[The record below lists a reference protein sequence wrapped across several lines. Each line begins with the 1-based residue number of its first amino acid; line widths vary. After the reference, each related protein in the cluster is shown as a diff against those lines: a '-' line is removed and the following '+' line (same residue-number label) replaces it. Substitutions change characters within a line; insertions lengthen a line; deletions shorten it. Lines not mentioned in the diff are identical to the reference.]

1 MATDS
6 QPTNIVVDPGPEVT
20 IRQLL
25 DRKAQLQDQHAEVQA
40 QLAALLPAKYG
51 TNIKLELVMLRHK
64 LHALQAY
71 CALHR
76 MATLPF
82 FMALCRSPPVQVPAP
97 PQLNSSLT
105 LTHTQP
111 LQLIT
116 LLTIYIPTIL
126 PPPVPFFHVYL
137 SP

>member
-1 MATDS
+1 MATGS
-6 QPTNIVVDPGPEVT
+6 HQPTAMAVDPGPEVT

-25 DRKAQLQDQHAEVQA
+25 DRQAQLQDQQADVQV

-76 MATLPF
+76 MASLSHSPLPD
-82 FMALCRSPPVQVPAP
+82 ASPPSPSSSSR
-97 PQLNSSLT
+97 QLSSSSAIRCM
-105 LTHTQP
+105 QP
-111 LQLIT
+111 LLLIT
-116 LLTIYIPTIL
+116 LLTIHI
-126 PPPVPFFHVYL
+126 FRL
-137 SP
+137 SPTCPPSPLPSA